1 MFIGRRV
8 GDVLMHVYV
17 LSSEDSVEY
26 MSLEDEKRVPI
37 QWTQRRHAIGC
48 SFEELDGEPIFARSG
63 AI

>member
-17 LSSEDSVEY
+17 LSREHSVKCIGPE
-26 MSLEDEKRVPI
+26 EEKRAPI
-37 QWTQRRHAIGC
+37 QWTQKRHAIGC

>member
-8 GDVLMHVYV
+8 GNVLVHVYV
-17 LSSEDSVEY
+17 LSKEHSVEC
-26 MSLEDEKRVPI
+26 MNPEEKGVPI
-37 QWTQRRHAIGC
+37 QWTQKKHAIGC